1 MRKYDAQVQRAWSG
15 ALVGGY
21 PGRKMHSV
29 QFEISK
35 PTGDGEFEDMCARIY
50 GTVFDDPLPQTNGRR
65 GQKQG
70 GIDVFIDAPEGR
82 LGVQCKRYADGALK
96 LKHVAHEVSEAD
108 LANTSVVRLIVAT
121 TATSDAV
128 LLRDVQ
134 DLSDARI
141 AKGQYPVKIE
151 FWQDLCRHIRG
162 SSKLQNDYAPNAPGA
177 VFHRLEEQNAGLQ
190 ANLLSIDSKL
200 EVLTGLPGGRAD
212 SVNKYLTSQLDAINE
227 VLRAARFK
235 DALED
240 LLRVGADMAV
250 FDPHQQARWY
260 VQRGLCTWHL
270 ESGAAAAS
278 DFLRAAELYPDDEKI
293 AAARVRGLLFQDR
306 VDEALNVGHEALAR
320 FPASV
325 HVWIAHANA
334 KMVKGLPLGL
344 ADAPAAMRDDCDV
357 LQLLAW
363 ARKKAGDLS
372 GAVELSAK
380 ALAKPNAGFFVR
392 NTALALALEMA
403 AGDPVKV
410 AHGLVS
416 EAAIAALKQAVET
429 LTPRRDHVWTL
440 QSPGSV
446 EDTLVHLGYSYLVLG
461 TPEETLALVE
471 EARHAGVLTRRLKRV
486 ALEAYRRLDRPDEL
500 VQRGREWLDDLEEE
514 ALILV
519 AENASDVG
527 DVQLVE
533 AVQAM
538 VAQKGFQQEEVP
550 HLLRAMRWVALWR
563 SGTGKQQALTEVKAA
578 DVASS
583 DSLALICGGAR
594 ILHASKDEAAADSA
608 IEKACTQV
616 SKDTAPAERLLLA
629 DLLFA
634 TDKLELAARQYE
646 LLAPLGHHSELHNRL
661 LHCYVRTGALRKAK
675 ELVLSFPDTWTSDE
689 RALSLAIDLGQKAS
703 DWEFLVPL
711 AELQCERRPRE
722 AGGWLLRLALDLKMR
737 KMARFH
743 HALELVPPELSG
755 PPRLL
760 AQVASLEFRFGRKET
775 GMLRLY
781 GMFRRNLD
789 DVDAA
794 SAYFITI
801 VAGPQALPFME
812 EELTEVQTGSAV
824 TLTRELG
831 ETVTLALD
839 PEGLRGLPARE
850 GMVAP
855 SSDIARSLMGVAV
868 GQQVSLPGP
877 FGTELRYVV
886 ARVTTTFRRLLHIA
900 QERVS
905 SPLASEL
912 PVMSVPVPRTDRGAD
927 FSHVHAMLKRQSEH
941 SRRALQ
947 GYADSPITL
956 GILGKLLGRSV
967 VDMVSGW
974 PSDAP
979 PLFVC
984 AGTKEQR
991 EAAVE
996 LLQRADAEYVV
1007 DAATVAELAS
1017 LDCLTALAA
1026 LPRVYISTKAVET
1039 LEARLEEAK
1048 LERSGGQ
1055 IFDDNGT
1062 MRFVEYTS
1070 RDRERQTAFIQR
1082 MVDAVQQHC
1091 VMVPAYGPE
1100 ELPAD
1105 LERAQE
1111 VLEDEEHA
1119 ALLLTAEKNAT
1130 LFTLD
1135 GRLAQFGFVAA
1146 KLKSV
1151 WPQEVLRYAGER
1163 GKLTHQQYALA
1174 VVRMFLRNRSF
1185 VSLGAY
1191 DLVFMCLQGG
1201 YMLTEG
1207 FQRFKDYLASS
1218 STELVS
1224 AVSVA
1229 FEFLELQARHPT
1241 QFKAFAE
1248 LLEHIVEASLRHPHC
1263 NQEALLKVVRNFA
1276 SEMVLKSNGPFVP
1289 YAPVE
1294 DYRQVRMRIHAKV
1307 LEKAIKAASGLA
1319 LAPPRRR
1326 AVKLNALKC
1335 MQPPYL
1341 TFDGDAKEPQEP
1353 PVQRMEPAEVD
1364 DLQAEKGRTTVGSHP
1379 AYLTSLA
1386 DEVVERAG
1394 DAPAQLE
1401 EALDAGAERILRP
1414 DAGS

>member
-1 MRKYDAQVQRAWSG
+1 MLA
-15 ALVGGY
+15 
-21 PGRKMHSV
+21 GRKMHNV
-29 QFEISK
+29 QLEISK

-50 GTVFDDPLPQTNGRR
+50 GTVFNDPLPQTNGRR

-96 LKHVAHEVSEAD
+96 LKHVEHEVSEAD
-108 LANTSVVRLIVAT
+108 KANTPIVRLIVAT

-128 LLRDVQ
+128 LLREVQ
-134 DLSDARI
+134 DLSDARV

-162 SSKLQNDYAPNAPGA
+162 SSELQNDYAPNAPGA
-177 VFHRLEEQNAGLQ
+177 VFHRFDEQNAGIE
-190 ANLLSIDSKL
+190 ANLLSIKSKL

-212 SVNKYLTSQLDAINE
+212 SVNKFLTSQLDAVND

-235 DALED
+235 DAIED
-240 LLRVGADMAV
+240 LQRIGADMSL
-250 FDPHQQARWY
+250 FDAHQQARWY

-270 ESGAAAAS
+270 ESGAAAAP

-293 AAARVRGLLFQDR
+293 AAAKVRGLLFTDK
-306 VDEALNVGHEALAR
+306 VDEALAAGKEALAR
-320 FPASV
+320 YPASV
-325 HVWIAHANA
+325 HVWIAQANA
-334 KMVKGLPLGL
+334 RMVKGHTLAL

-363 ARKKAGDLS
+363 ARKKAGDLV

-380 ALAKPNAGFFVR
+380 ALAKPNAAFFVR
-392 NTALALALEMA
+392 NTALVLALEA
-403 AGDPVKV
+403 AASDPVKV

-416 EAAIAALKQAVET
+416 EAAITALRQAVDA
-429 LTPRRDHVWTL
+429 LTPRKDRVWSV

-461 TPEETLALVE
+461 MPEETLVLVE
-471 EARHAGVLTRRLKRV
+471 EARHASVLTPRLKRV
-486 ALEAYRRLDRPDEL
+486 ALEAYRRQERPDEL
-500 VQRGREWLDDLEEE
+500 VQLGREWLDDLEEE

-519 AENASDVG
+519 AEYASGVG

-533 AVQAM
+533 AVQAL
-538 VAQKGFQQEEVP
+538 VTQKGYQQDEVP

-563 SGTGKQQALTEVKAA
+563 SGTGKQQALAEVKAA

-583 DSLALICGGAR
+583 DSLAVICGGAR
-594 ILHASKDEAAADSA
+594 ILQAGKDEAAADAA
-608 IEKACTQV
+608 IEKACTLV

-629 DLLFA
+629 DLLFS

-646 LLAPLGHHSELHNRL
+646 LLAPRGKHSELHNRL
-661 LHCYVRTGALRKAK
+661 LRCYVRTGALRKAK
-675 ELVLSFPDTWTSDE
+675 ELILSFPDTWTSDE
-689 RALSLAIDLGQKAS
+689 RALSIAIDLGQQVS

-711 AELQCERRPRE
+711 AELHCERRPQE

-743 HALELVPPELSG
+743 QTLESVPAELSG

-760 AQVASLEFRFGRKET
+760 AQVASLELRFGRKET
-775 GMLRLY
+775 GMRRLFC
-781 GMFRRNLD
+781 MFRRNLD
-789 DVDAA
+789 EVDAA
-794 SAYFITI
+794 SAYFIAI
-801 VAGPQALPFME
+801 VAGPQELPFME
-812 EELTEVQTGSAV
+812 EELAEVRPGSAV
-824 TLTRELG
+824 TLKNELG
-831 ETVTLALD
+831 EKVTLSLD
-839 PEGLRGLPARE
+839 PEGLSDLPVRD
-850 GMVAP
+850 GMVAL
-855 SSDIARSLMGVAV
+855 SSDIAKSLLGVAV
-868 GQQVSLPGP
+868 GQHVSLLGP
-877 FGTELRYVV
+877 FGTEQRFVV
-886 ARVTTTFRRLLHIA
+886 EGVTSTFRRLLRIA
-900 QERVS
+900 QERVN
-905 SPLASEL
+905 SPVASDL
-912 PVMSVPVPRTDRGAD
+912 PVMSVPVPKTEEGVD

-967 VDMVSGW
+967 VDIVSGW

-996 LLQRADAEYVV
+996 LLQRADAEYVI

-1017 LDCLTALAA
+1017 LDCLAALAA
-1026 LPRVYISTKAVET
+1026 LPRIYISTKAVET

-1055 IFDDNGT
+1055 MFDDNGT
-1062 MRFVEYTS
+1062 MRFVEYTNQ
-1070 RDRERQTAFIQR
+1070 DRERQTAFIQS
-1082 MVDAVQQHC
+1082 MVDAVRQHC
-1091 VMVPAYGPE
+1091 VMAPAYGPE

-1105 LERAQE
+1105 LERAQN
-1111 VLEDEEHA
+1111 VLEDEELA
-1119 ALLLTAEKNAT
+1119 ALLLTAEKSAT
-1130 LFTLD
+1130 LFTVD
-1135 GRLAQFGFVAA
+1135 GRLAQFGFIAA

-1151 WPQEVLRYAGER
+1151 WPQEVLRYAGEH
-1163 GKLTHQQYALA
+1163 GKLTHQQYSYA

-1185 VSLGAY
+1185 VSLGSY

-1201 YMLTEG
+1201 HVLTEG
-1207 FQRFKDYLASS
+1207 LQRFKDYLASS
-1218 STELVS
+1218 STELAS
-1224 AVSVA
+1224 AASVA
-1229 FEFLELQARHPT
+1229 FEFLELQTRHRT

-1248 LLEHIVEASLRHPHC
+1248 LLDHIVEASLRHPHC
-1263 NQEALLKVVRNFA
+1263 DQEALLNIARNFA
-1276 SEMVLKSNGPFVP
+1276 SEMAHKSNSPLVP

-1294 DYRQVRMRIHAKV
+1294 NLRKMRMRVYTEVLMEAIEAAAK
-1307 LEKAIKAASGLA
+1307 LALSPPRQRAIKL
-1319 LAPPRRR
+1319 R
-1326 AVKLNALKC
+1326 ALKC
-1335 MQPPYL
+1335 TQPPYL
-1341 TFDGDAKEPQEP
+1341 TFDGDAKDPVEP
-1353 PVQRMEPAEVD
+1353 PIQHVKP
-1364 DLQAEKGRTTVGSHP
+1364 LQ
-1379 AYLTSLA
+1379 
-1386 DEVVERAG
+1386 VE
-1394 DAPAQLE
+1394 D
-1401 EALDAGAERILRP
+1401 I
-1414 DAGS
+1414 DAGSGKTTLGSS

>member
-1 MRKYDAQVQRAWSG
+1 
-15 ALVGGY
+15 
-21 PGRKMHSV
+21 MHNV

-35 PTGDGEFEDMCARIY
+35 PTGDDEFEDMCARIY
-50 GTVFDDPLPQTNGRR
+50 GTVFNDPLPHRNGRR

-70 GIDVFIDAPEGR
+70 GVDVFVDAPEGR
-82 LGVQCKRYADGALK
+82 LGVQSKRYADGALK
-96 LKHVAHEVSEAD
+96 LKHVEHEVTEAD
-108 LANTSVVRLIVAT
+108 KAKAPIVRLIVAT

-128 LLRDVQ
+128 LLREVQ
-134 DLSDARI
+134 DLSDARV

-177 VFHRLEEQNAGLQ
+177 VFHRLEEQNAGIE
-190 ANLLSIDSKL
+190 ANLLSISSKL
-200 EVLTGLPGGRAD
+200 EVLTGLPAGRTD
-212 SVNKYLTSQLDAINE
+212 SVNKFLTSQLDAVND
-227 VLRAARFK
+227 VLQAARFK

-240 LLRVGADMAV
+240 LQRIGADMSL
-250 FDPHQQARWY
+250 FDAHQRARWY
-260 VQRGLCTWHL
+260 VQRGVCTWHL
-270 ESGAAAAS
+270 ESGAAAAP
-278 DFLRAAELYPDDEKI
+278 DFLRASELYPDDEKV
-293 AAARVRGLLFQDR
+293 AAAKVRGLLFADR
-306 VDEALNVGHEALAR
+306 VDEALAAGDEALAR
-320 FPASV
+320 YPASV

-334 KMVKGLPLGL
+334 RIVKGHILAL

-363 ARKKAGDLS
+363 ARKKAGDLT
-372 GAVELSAK
+372 GAVELSAR

-392 NTALALALEMA
+392 NTALVLALEVA
-403 AGDPVKV
+403 ASDPVKV
-410 AHGLVS
+410 AHGLLS
-416 EAAIAALKQAVET
+416 EAAIAALRRAVEA
-429 LTPRRDHVWTL
+429 LTPRKDRVWSV

-446 EDTLVHLGYSYLVLG
+446 EDTLVHLGYSYLVLAA
-461 TPEETLALVE
+461 PDETLALIE
-471 EARHAGVLTRRLKRV
+471 EARHAGVLNPRLKRV
-486 ALEAYRRLDRPDEL
+486 ALEAYRRLDQPDKL
-500 VQRGREWLDDLEEE
+500 LQLGREWLDDLEEE

-519 AENASDVG
+519 AEHASGVG
-527 DVQLVE
+527 DTQLVE
-533 AVQAM
+533 AIQAL
-538 VAQKGFQQEEVP
+538 VKQKGFQQVEVP
-550 HLLRAMRWVALWR
+550 HLLQAMRWVALWR
-563 SGTGKQQALTEVKAA
+563 SGTGKQQALAEVKAA
-578 DVASS
+578 NVAIS
-583 DSLALICGGAR
+583 DSLAVLCGGAR
-594 ILHASKDEAAADSA
+594 ILHAGKEEVASDTA
-608 IEKACTQV
+608 IEKACTLV

-634 TDKLELAARQYE
+634 TDKLELAAHQYE
-646 LLAPLGHHSELHNRL
+646 LLAPRGKHSELHNRL
-661 LHCYVRTGALRKAK
+661 LRCYVRIGALRKAK

-689 RALSLAIDLGQKAS
+689 RALSLAIDLGQQAS

-711 AELQCERRPRE
+711 AELHCERRPQE

-743 HALELVPPELSG
+743 HALESVPAELSG
-755 PPRLL
+755 LPRLL
-760 AQVASLEFRFGRKET
+760 AQVASLELRFGRKET
-775 GMLRLY
+775 GMRRLY

-789 DVDAA
+789 DVDAS
-794 SAYFITI
+794 SAYFIAI
-801 VAGPQALPFME
+801 VAGPQELPFME
-812 EELTEVQTGSAV
+812 EELHEVQPGSAV
-824 TLTRELG
+824 TLKSELG
-831 ETVTLALD
+831 ETVTLSLD
-839 PEGLRGLPARE
+839 PEGFSDLPARE

-855 SSDIARSLMGVAV
+855 SGDIARRLLGVAV
-868 GQQVSLPGP
+868 GEHVSLPGP
-877 FGTELRYVV
+877 FGTEKQFIVEG
-886 ARVTTTFRRLLHIA
+886 VTSTFRRLLRTA

-905 SPLASEL
+905 SPAASKL
-912 PVMSVPVPRTDRGAD
+912 PVMSVPVPKTDAGVD

-947 GYADSPITL
+947 GYADCPITL

-967 VDMVSGW
+967 IDMVSGW

-996 LLQRADAEYVV
+996 SLQRADAEYVV

-1017 LDCLTALAA
+1017 LDCLSALAA

-1055 IFDDNGT
+1055 MFDDNGT
-1062 MRFVEYTS
+1062 MRFVEYTNQ
-1070 RDRERQTAFIQR
+1070 DRERQTAFIQS

-1105 LERAQE
+1105 LERAQD
-1111 VLEDEEHA
+1111 VLEDEELA

-1130 LFTLD
+1130 LFTVD

-1163 GKLTHQQYALA
+1163 GKLTHQQYTFA

-1201 YMLTEG
+1201 YALTEG
-1207 FQRFKDYLASS
+1207 LQRFKDYLASS
-1218 STELVS
+1218 STELGS

-1248 LLEHIVEASLRHPHC
+1248 LFGHIVEASLRHPHC
-1263 NQEALLKVVRNFA
+1263 NHEALVRVALDFA
-1276 SEMVLKSNGPFVP
+1276 SDMALKSNGSFIP
-1289 YAPVE
+1289 YSPVE
-1294 DYRQVRMRIHAKV
+1294 GYRQARMRSYAKLLGEAV
-1307 LEKAIKAASGLA
+1307 DAAVRLA
-1319 LAPPRRR
+1319 SSPPRRR
-1326 AVKLNALKC
+1326 AIKLRALKC

-1341 TFDGDAKEPQEP
+1341 TFDGEARDPLEPL
-1353 PVQRMEPAEVD
+1353 VQHVEAARGEG
-1364 DLQAEKGRTTVGSHP
+1364 LQAGGGTTTLGSSRALMSP
-1379 AYLTSLA
+1379 LA
-1386 DEVVERAG
+1386 DEANERA
-1394 DAPAQLE
+1394 E
-1401 EALDAGAERILRP
+1401 EATPKPEPPRSAA
-1414 DAGS
+1414 A

>member
-1 MRKYDAQVQRAWSG
+1 M
-15 ALVGGY
+15 
-21 PGRKMHSV
+21 

-35 PTGDGEFEDMCARIY
+35 PVGDGEFEDMCARIY
-50 GTVFDDPLPQTNGRR
+50 GTVFNDPLPQTNGRR

-108 LANTSVVRLIVAT
+108 LANTPIVRLVVAT

-128 LLRDVQ
+128 LLREVQ
-134 DLSDARI
+134 DLSDARV

-162 SSKLQNDYAPNAPGA
+162 SPKLQNDYAPNAPGA
-177 VFHRLEEQNAGLQ
+177 VFHRLDEQSAGLQ
-190 ANLLSIDSKL
+190 ANLLSINSKL
-200 EVLTGLPGGRAD
+200 EVLAALPGGRPD
-212 SVNKYLTSQLDAINE
+212 SVNKYLSSQLDAIND

-240 LLRVGADMAV
+240 LQRIGTDMAL
-250 FDPHQQARWY
+250 FDAHQQARWY
-260 VQRGLCTWHL
+260 VQRGVCTWHL
-270 ESGAAAAS
+270 ESDAAAAP

-293 AAARVRGLLFQDR
+293 AAAWVRGLLFQDR
-306 VDEALNVGHEALAR
+306 VDEALTAGQEALAR

-334 KMVKGLPLGL
+334 RMVKGLHLAP

-363 ARKKAGDLS
+363 ARKKAGDLA
-372 GAVELSAK
+372 GAVELSAR
-380 ALAKPNAGFFVR
+380 ALAKPDAGFFVR
-392 NTALALALEMA
+392 NTALVLALEVA
-403 AGDPVKV
+403 ASDPVKV

-416 EAAIAALKQAVET
+416 EAAIAALQQAVET
-429 LTPRRDHVWTL
+429 LTPRKDRVWSV

-461 TPEETLALVE
+461 MPEETLVLVE
-471 EARHAGVLTRRLKRV
+471 EALHSGALTPRLRRV
-486 ALEAYRRLDRPDEL
+486 ALEAYRRLERLDEL
-500 VQRGREWLDDLEEE
+500 VQRGREWIDDLEEE
-514 ALILV
+514 ALILL
-519 AENASDVG
+519 AENAADVG
-527 DVQLVE
+527 DFQLVE

-538 VAQKGFQQEEVP
+538 VAQKGFQQNDVP

-563 SGTGKQQALTEVKAA
+563 SGTGKRQALTEVKAA
-578 DVASS
+578 DIASS
-583 DSLALICGGAR
+583 DSLAIICGGAR
-594 ILHASKDEAAADSA
+594 ILYAGKDEAAADAA
-608 IEKACTQV
+608 IEKACTLV
-616 SKDTAPAERLLLA
+616 SRDTAPTERLLLA

-646 LLAPLGHHSELHNRL
+646 LLAPRGKHSELHNRL
-661 LHCYVRTGALRKAK
+661 LRCYVRTGALRKAK

-689 RALSLAIDLGQKAS
+689 RALSLAIDLGQQAS
-703 DWEFLVPL
+703 DWQFLVPL
-711 AELQCERRPRE
+711 AELNVERRPHE

-743 HALELVPPELSG
+743 RALESVPSELSG
-755 PPRLL
+755 PSRLL
-760 AQVASLEFRFGRKET
+760 TQIASLELRFERKET

-794 SAYFITI
+794 SAYFIAI
-801 VAGPQALPFME
+801 VAGPQDLPFME
-812 EELTEVQTGSAV
+812 EELTKVQPGSAV
-824 TLTRELG
+824 TLKNELG
-831 ETVTLALD
+831 GTVTLSID
-839 PEGLRGLPARE
+839 PEGLPDLPARE

-855 SSDIARSLMGVAV
+855 TGDIARSLMGVSV
-868 GQQVSLPGP
+868 GEQVSLPGP

-886 ARVTTTFRRLLHIA
+886 AEVTTTFRRLLHVA
-900 QERVS
+900 QARVN
-905 SPLASEL
+905 SPLASKL
-912 PVMSVPVPRTDRGAD
+912 PVMSVPVPKTDKGVD

-956 GILGKLLGRSV
+956 GILGNLLGRSV
-967 VDMVSGW
+967 VDMVLGW

-991 EAAVE
+991 EATVE
-996 LLQRADAEYVV
+996 LLKRADAEYVV
-1007 DAATVAELAS
+1007 DAATIAELAS
-1017 LDCLTALAA
+1017 LDCLAALAS
-1026 LPRVYISTKAVET
+1026 LPRVYISTKAVEI

-1048 LERSGGQ
+1048 LERSGGHM
-1055 IFDDNGT
+1055 FDHNA
-1062 MRFVEYTS
+1062 MRFVEYTNQ
-1070 RDRERQTAFIQR
+1070 DRERQKALIQS
-1082 MVDAVQQHC
+1082 MVDAVRQHC

-1105 LERAQE
+1105 LERAQD

-1130 LFTLD
+1130 LFTVD
-1135 GRLAQFGFVAA
+1135 GRLAQFGFIAA
-1146 KLKSV
+1146 KVKSV

-1163 GKLTHQQYALA
+1163 GALTHLQYTFA
-1174 VVRMFLRNRSF
+1174 VVRMFLRNRNF
-1185 VSLGAY
+1185 VSLGSY

-1201 YMLTEG
+1201 CALTEG
-1207 FQRFKDYLASS
+1207 LQRFKDYLASS

-1229 FEFLELQARHPT
+1229 FEFLELQARQPT

-1248 LLEHIVEASLRHPHC
+1248 LLGHIVEASLRHPHC
-1263 NQEALLKVVRNFA
+1263 NQEALLRAAVDFA
-1276 SEMVLKSNGPFVP
+1276 SDMARKSNGILIP
-1289 YAPVE
+1289 YAAVE
-1294 DYRQVRMRIHAKV
+1294 GHRQQRMKVYAKALGEEV
-1307 LEKAIKAASGLA
+1307 EAAAKLA
-1319 LAPPRRR
+1319 FSPPRRR
-1326 AVKLNALKC
+1326 SIKLRALKC
-1335 MQPPYL
+1335 MRTPYL
-1341 TFDGDAKEPQEP
+1341 TFDGEAKDPVEP
-1353 PVQRMEPAEVD
+1353 PVQHVD
-1364 DLQAEKGRTTVGSHP
+1364 PVQGEDL
-1379 AYLTSLA
+1379 
-1386 DEVVERAG
+1386 
-1394 DAPAQLE
+1394 
-1401 EALDAGAERILRP
+1401 
-1414 DAGS
+1414 

>member
-1 MRKYDAQVQRAWSG
+1 
-15 ALVGGY
+15 
-21 PGRKMHSV
+21 MHNV

-35 PTGDGEFEDMCARIY
+35 PTDDGAFEDMCARIY
-50 GTVFDDPLPQTNGRR
+50 GTVFNDPLPQTNGRR

-82 LGVQCKRYADGALK
+82 LGVQCKRYADGALR
-96 LKHVAHEVSEAD
+96 LKHVEHEVSEAD
-108 LANTSVVRLIVAT
+108 KANTPIVRLIVAT

-128 LLRDVQ
+128 LLREVQ
-134 DLSDARI
+134 DLSDARV

-177 VFHRLEEQNAGLQ
+177 VFHRLDEQNSGIE
-190 ANLLSIDSKL
+190 ANLLSINSKL
-200 EVLTGLPGGRAD
+200 EVLTGLPSGRAD
-212 SVNKYLTSQLDAINE
+212 SVNKFLTSQLDAVND

-235 DALED
+235 DAFED
-240 LLRVGADMAV
+240 LQRIGADMSL
-250 FDPHQQARWY
+250 FDAHQKARWY
-260 VQRGLCTWHL
+260 VQRGVCTWHL
-270 ESGAAAAS
+270 ESGAAAAP
-278 DFLRAAELYPDDEKI
+278 DFLRASELYPDDEKI
-293 AAARVRGLLFQDR
+293 AAAKVRGLLFTDK
-306 VDEALNVGHEALAR
+306 VDEALAAGDEALAR
-320 FPASV
+320 YPVSV

-334 KMVKGLPLGL
+334 RMVKGHTLAL

-363 ARKKAGDLS
+363 ARKKAGDLA

-380 ALAKPNAGFFVR
+380 ALATPNAGFFVR
-392 NTALALALEMA
+392 TTALVLALEA
-403 AGDPVKV
+403 AACDPVKV
-410 AHGLVS
+410 AHGLVG
-416 EAAIAALKQAVET
+416 EAAIAALRQAVEA
-429 LTPRRDHVWTL
+429 LTPRRDQVWAV

-446 EDTLVHLGYSYLVLG
+446 EGTLEHLGYSYLVLG
-461 TPEETLALVE
+461 APAEALALVE
-471 EARHAGVLTRRLKRV
+471 EVRHAGVLTPRLKRV
-486 ALEAYRRLDRPDEL
+486 ALEAYRRLDRSDEL
-500 VQRGREWLDDLEEE
+500 SQFGREWLEDLEEE

-519 AENASDVG
+519 AEYASGVG

-533 AVQAM
+533 AVQAL
-538 VAQKGFQQEEVP
+538 VTQKGYQQAEVP

-563 SGTGKQQALTEVKAA
+563 SGIGKLQALTEVKAA
-578 DVASS
+578 DVANS
-583 DSLALICGGAR
+583 DSLAVICGGAR
-594 ILHASKDEAAADSA
+594 ILHAGKDEAAADTA
-608 IEKACTQV
+608 IEKACTLV

-634 TDKLELAARQYE
+634 TDKLEFAARQYE
-646 LLAPLGHHSELHNRL
+646 LLAPRGKHSELHNRL
-661 LHCYVRTGALRKAK
+661 LRCYVRTGALRKAK

-689 RALSLAIDLGQKAS
+689 RTLSLAIDLGQQAS

-711 AELQCERRPRE
+711 AELHCERLPQD

-743 HALELVPPELSG
+743 HALESVPADLSG

-760 AQVASLEFRFGRKET
+760 AQVASLELRFGRKET

-794 SAYFITI
+794 SAYFIAI
-801 VAGPQALPFME
+801 VAGPQELPLME
-812 EELTEVQTGSAV
+812 EELTEVQPGTAV
-824 TLTRELG
+824 TLKNELG
-831 ETVTLALD
+831 ETVTLSLD
-839 PEGLRGLPARE
+839 PAGLPGLPARE

-855 SSDIARSLMGVAV
+855 SDDIACSLLGVAV
-868 GQQVSLPGP
+868 GQKVSLPGP
-877 FGTELRYVV
+877 FGTELRFVV
-886 ARVTTTFRRLLHIA
+886 EGVTSTFRRLLHIA
-900 QERVS
+900 QARVN
-905 SPLASEL
+905 SPVASDL
-912 PVMSVPVPRTDRGAD
+912 PVMSVPVPKTDKGVD

-984 AGTKEQR
+984 AGTKDQR

-996 LLQRADAEYVV
+996 LLQRHDAEYVV

-1017 LDCLTALAA
+1017 LDCLAALAA

-1055 IFDDNGT
+1055 MFDDNGT
-1062 MRFVEYTS
+1062 MRFVEYTNQ
-1070 RDRERQTAFIQR
+1070 DRERQTAFIQS
-1082 MVDAVQQHC
+1082 MVDAVRQHC
-1091 VMVPAYGPE
+1091 VMAPAYGPE
-1100 ELPAD
+1100 EFPAD
-1105 LERAQE
+1105 LERAQD
-1111 VLEDEEHA
+1111 VLEDEELA

-1130 LFTLD
+1130 LFTVD
-1135 GRLAQFGFVAA
+1135 GRLAQFGLASA

-1163 GKLTHQQYALA
+1163 GKLTPQQYTYA

-1185 VSLGAY
+1185 VSLGSH

-1201 YMLTEG
+1201 YALTEG
-1207 FQRFKDYLASS
+1207 LQRFKDYLASS

-1248 LLEHIVEASLRHPHC
+1248 LMGHIVEASLRHPHC
-1263 NQEALLKVVRNFA
+1263 NREELSKVALNFA
-1276 SEMVLKSNGPFVP
+1276 SDMAIKSNGTFIP
-1289 YAPVE
+1289 YSLAE
-1294 DYRQVRMRIHAKV
+1294 GFRQVHMRVYAKV
-1307 LEKAIKAASGLA
+1307 LGEAVEAAERLA
-1319 LAPPRRR
+1319 SSPPRRR
-1326 AVKLNALKC
+1326 AIKLRALKC
-1335 MQPPYL
+1335 MKLPYL
-1341 TFDGDAKEPQEP
+1341 TFDGEVRDPVEPPIQHVDAARGEDFEAGGGTTTLGSSQAVMLPLANEADERAEDATTKQEPQ
-1353 PVQRMEPAEVD
+1353 RSTA
-1364 DLQAEKGRTTVGSHP
+1364 A
-1379 AYLTSLA
+1379 
-1386 DEVVERAG
+1386 
-1394 DAPAQLE
+1394 
-1401 EALDAGAERILRP
+1401 
-1414 DAGS
+1414 

>member
-1 MRKYDAQVQRAWSG
+1 
-15 ALVGGY
+15 
-21 PGRKMHSV
+21 MHNV

-35 PTGDGEFEDMCARIY
+35 PTGDSEFEDMCARIY
-50 GTVFDDPLPQTNGRR
+50 GTVFNDPLPQTNGRR

-70 GIDVFIDAPEGR
+70 GIDVFIDAPGGR
-82 LGVQCKRYADGALK
+82 LGVQCKRYADGTLK
-96 LKHVAHEVSEAD
+96 LKHVAQEVSQAD
-108 LANTSVVRLIVAT
+108 LATTPIVRLIFAT

-128 LLRDVQ
+128 LLRQVQ
-134 DLSDARI
+134 ELSDARI
-141 AKGQYPVKIE
+141 AKGLYPVKIE

-162 SSKLQNDYAPNAPGA
+162 SPKLQNDYAPNAPGA
-177 VFHRLEEQNAGLQ
+177 IFHRLEEQEAGLQ

-200 EVLTGLPGGRAD
+200 EVLAGLPAGRPD
-212 SVNKYLTSQLDAINE
+212 SVNKYLTSQLDSINE

-240 LLRVGADMAV
+240 LQRVGADMAV
-250 FDPHQQARWY
+250 FDSHQQARWY
-260 VQRGLCTWHL
+260 VQRGICTWHL
-270 ESGAAAAS
+270 ESGAAAAP

-306 VDEALNVGHEALAR
+306 VDEALIAGQEAFAR

-334 KMVKGLPLGL
+334 KMVKGLHLAL

-363 ARKKAGDLS
+363 ARKMAGDLA
-372 GAVELSAK
+372 GAVELSAR
-380 ALAKPNAGFFVR
+380 ALAKPSAGFFVR
-392 NTALALALEMA
+392 NTALVLALEVA
-403 AGDPVKV
+403 ANDPVQV

-416 EAAIAALKQAVET
+416 EAAIVALKQAVET
-429 LTPRRDHVWTL
+429 LTPRKDRVWSV
-440 QSPGSV
+440 QAPGSV
-446 EDTLVHLGYSYLVLG
+446 EDTLVHLGYSHLVLG
-461 TPEETLALVE
+461 APEETLALVE
-471 EARHAGVLTRRLKRV
+471 EARHAGVLTARLKRV

-500 VQRGREWLDDLEEE
+500 ARRGREWFDDLEEE

-533 AVQAM
+533 AVQTV
-538 VAQKGFQQEEVP
+538 VAQKDFQQEEVP

-563 SGTGKQQALTEVKAA
+563 SGTGKQKALTEVKTA

-583 DSLALICGGAR
+583 DSLAVICGGAR
-594 ILHASKDEAAADSA
+594 ILYAGKEAAAADAA
-608 IEKACTQV
+608 IEKACTLV
-616 SKDTAPAERLLLA
+616 SKDSAPAERLLLA

-646 LLAPLGHHSELHNRL
+646 LLAPRGKHSELHNRL
-661 LHCYVRTGALRKAK
+661 LHCYLRTGALRKAK
-675 ELVLSFPDTWTSDE
+675 ELVLSFPDTWTRDE
-689 RALSLAIDLGQKAS
+689 RALSLAIDLGQQAS

-711 AELQCERRPRE
+711 AELHCERRPRE

-737 KMARFH
+737 RMARFH
-743 HALELVPPELSG
+743 HALELVPAELSG

-760 AQVASLEFRFGRKET
+760 AQVASLELRFGRKET
-775 GMLRLY
+775 GILRLY

-789 DVDAA
+789 DVNAA
-794 SAYFITI
+794 SAYFIAI
-801 VAGPQALPFME
+801 VAGPPDLPFME
-812 EELTEVQTGSAV
+812 EELTDVQPGSAV
-824 TLTRELG
+824 TLKNELG
-831 ETVTLALD
+831 ETVTLSLD
-839 PEGLRGLPARE
+839 PEGLPDLPARG
-850 GMVAP
+850 GMVVP
-855 SSDIARSLMGVAV
+855 SGDIARRLMGMAV
-868 GQQVSLPGP
+868 GQQVFLPGP

-886 ARVTTTFRRLLHIA
+886 AGVTTTYRQLLHVA
-900 QERVS
+900 QERVN

-912 PVMSVPVPRTDRGAD
+912 PVMSVPVPQTDNGAD
-927 FSHVHAMLKRQSEH
+927 FSQVHAMLKRQAEH

-956 GILGKLLGRSV
+956 GMLGKLLGRSV

-984 AGTKEQR
+984 AGTKKQR
-991 EAAVE
+991 EATVE

-1017 LDCLTALAA
+1017 LDCLAALAV

-1048 LERSGGQ
+1048 FERSGGQ
-1055 IFDDNGT
+1055 MFDDNGT
-1062 MRFVEYTS
+1062 MRFVEYTKQ
-1070 RDRERQTAFIQR
+1070 DRERQTAFIQS
-1082 MVDAVQQHC
+1082 MVDAVRQYC

-1100 ELPAD
+1100 EPPAG
-1105 LERAQE
+1105 LERAQD

-1130 LFTLD
+1130 LFTVD

-1151 WPQEVLRYAGER
+1151 WPQEMLRYAREQGM
-1163 GKLTHQQYALA
+1163 LTHQQYAFA

-1201 YMLTEG
+1201 YALTEG
-1207 FQRFKDYLASS
+1207 LQRFKGHLASS
-1218 STELVS
+1218 STELAS

-1229 FEFLELQARHPT
+1229 FEFLEMQARHPT
-1241 QFKAFAE
+1241 QFKALAE
-1248 LLEHIVEASLRHPHC
+1248 LLGHIVEASLRHPHC
-1263 NQEALLKVVRNFA
+1263 NQEALLTVAFDFA
-1276 SEMVLKSNGPFVP
+1276 SEMARKSSGPLVP
-1289 YAPVE
+1289 HAPVE
-1294 DYRQVRMRIHAKV
+1294 AYRQKRMRVYARV
-1307 LEKAIKAASGLA
+1307 LGEAIEAAVELA
-1319 LAPPRRR
+1319 HSPPRRR
-1326 AVKLNALKC
+1326 AIKLRALMC
-1335 MQPPYL
+1335 MHTPYL
-1341 TFDGDAKEPQEP
+1341 TFDGEAKDPGESPMQHLEPVQGADLQPGSGKTTLGSSEASMLTLGDEVDERAREAPAESEP
-1353 PVQRMEPAEVD
+1353 PRSIV
-1364 DLQAEKGRTTVGSHP
+1364 T
-1379 AYLTSLA
+1379 
-1386 DEVVERAG
+1386 
-1394 DAPAQLE
+1394 
-1401 EALDAGAERILRP
+1401 
-1414 DAGS
+1414 

>member
-1 MRKYDAQVQRAWSG
+1 
-15 ALVGGY
+15 
-21 PGRKMHSV
+21 MHNV

-35 PTGDGEFEDMCARIY
+35 PTDDGAFEDMCARIY
-50 GTVFDDPLPQTNGRR
+50 GTVFNDPLPQTNGRR

-96 LKHVAHEVSEAD
+96 FKHVVHEVSEAD
-108 LANTSVVRLIVAT
+108 KANTPIVRLIVAT
-121 TATSDAV
+121 TATSDAA

-134 DLSDARI
+134 DLSDSRVAN
-141 AKGQYPVKIE
+141 GQYPVKIE

-177 VFHRLEEQNAGLQ
+177 VFHRLDEQNAGIE
-190 ANLLSIDSKL
+190 ANLLSINSKL
-200 EVLTGLPGGRAD
+200 EVLAGLPAGRAD
-212 SVNKYLTSQLDAINE
+212 SVNKFLTSQLDAVND
-227 VLRAARFK
+227 VLRATRFK
-235 DALED
+235 DAVED
-240 LLRVGADMAV
+240 LQRIGADMSL
-250 FDPHQQARWY
+250 FDAHQQARWY
-260 VQRGLCTWHL
+260 VQRGICTWHL
-270 ESGAAAAS
+270 ESGAVAAP

-293 AAARVRGLLFQDR
+293 AAAKVRGLLFTDK
-306 VDEALNVGHEALAR
+306 VDEALAAGDEALAR
-320 FPASV
+320 YPASV

-334 KMVKGLPLGL
+334 RMVKGQTLAL

-363 ARKKAGDLS
+363 ARKKAGDLA

-380 ALAKPNAGFFVR
+380 ALAKPDAAFFVR
-392 NTALALALEMA
+392 NTALVLALEA
-403 AGDPVKV
+403 AASDPVKV

-416 EAAIAALKQAVET
+416 EAAIAALRRSVEAFA
-429 LTPRRDHVWTL
+429 PRKDRVWSV

-461 TPEETLALVE
+461 VPNEALALVE
-471 EARHAGVLTRRLKRV
+471 EARHAGVLTPRLKRV
-486 ALEAYRRLDRPDEL
+486 ALEAYRRLDRTDEL
-500 VQRGREWLDDLEEE
+500 VQLGREWLDDLEEE

-519 AENASDVG
+519 AEYASDVG

-533 AVQAM
+533 AVQAL
-538 VAQKGFQQEEVP
+538 VAQKGFQEVEVP

-563 SGTGKQQALTEVKAA
+563 SGTGKQQALAEVKAA

-583 DSLALICGGAR
+583 GSLAVICGGAR
-594 ILHASKDEAAADSA
+594 ILHAGKDEAATDAA
-608 IEKACTQV
+608 IEKACTLV

-646 LLAPLGHHSELHNRL
+646 LLAPRGKHSELHNRL
-661 LHCYVRTGALRKAK
+661 LRCYVQTGALRRAK
-675 ELVLSFPDTWTSDE
+675 ELVLSFPDSWTSDE
-689 RALSLAIDLGQKAS
+689 RALSLAIDLGQQVS

-711 AELQCERRPRE
+711 AELHCERRPQE

-743 HALELVPPELSG
+743 HALESVPAELSG

-760 AQVASLEFRFGRKET
+760 AQVASIELRFGRKET
-775 GMLRLY
+775 GMRRLF

-794 SAYFITI
+794 SAYFIAI
-801 VAGPQALPFME
+801 VAGPQELPFME
-812 EELTEVQTGSAV
+812 ERLAEIQPGSAV
-824 TLTRELG
+824 TLKNELG
-831 ETVTLALD
+831 ETVTLSLD
-839 PEGLRGLPARE
+839 PDGLPDLPVRE

-855 SSDIARSLMGVAV
+855 SGDIARSLLGVAV
-868 GQQVSLPGP
+868 GQCISLPGP
-877 FGTELRYVV
+877 FGTEQHFVV
-886 ARVTTTFRRLLHIA
+886 EAVTSTFRQLLRIA
-900 QERVS
+900 QERVN
-905 SPLASEL
+905 SPVASDL
-912 PVMSVPVPRTDRGAD
+912 PVMSVPVLKTDKGVD

-967 VDMVSGW
+967 VDIVSGW

-1017 LDCLTALAA
+1017 LDCISALAA
-1026 LPRVYISTKAVET
+1026 LPRVYISTKAVEI
-1039 LEARLEEAK
+1039 LEAQLEEAK

-1055 IFDDNGT
+1055 MFDDNGT
-1062 MRFVEYTS
+1062 MRFVEYTDQ
-1070 RDRERQTAFIQR
+1070 DRELQTAFIQR
-1082 MVDAVQQHC
+1082 MVDAVRQHC
-1091 VMVPAYGPE
+1091 VVVPAYGPE

-1105 LERAQE
+1105 LERAQD
-1111 VLEDEEHA
+1111 VLEDEELA
-1119 ALLLTAEKNAT
+1119 ALLLTAERSAT
-1130 LFTLD
+1130 LFTVD

-1151 WPQEVLRYAGER
+1151 WPQEVLRCAAER
-1163 GKLTHQQYALA
+1163 GKLTYQQYTYA

-1185 VSLGAY
+1185 VSLGSY

-1201 YMLTEG
+1201 YSLTEG
-1207 FQRFKDYLASS
+1207 LQRFKDYLASS

-1241 QFKAFAE
+1241 QVKAFAE
-1248 LLEHIVEASLRHPHC
+1248 LLGHIVEASLRHPHC
-1263 NQEALLKVVRNFA
+1263 SQEDFLKVAADFT
-1276 SEMVLKSNGPFVP
+1276 SDMVLKSNGSFIP
-1289 YAPVE
+1289 YSPVE
-1294 DYRQVRMRIHAKV
+1294 GHRRKRMHVYAKV
-1307 LEKAIKAASGLA
+1307 LGEAIEAAVQLA
-1319 LAPPRRR
+1319 SSPPRRR
-1326 AVKLNALKC
+1326 AIRLRVLKC
-1335 MQPPYL
+1335 MKPPYL
-1341 TFDGDAKEPQEP
+1341 TFDGEAKDPVDPTVLPSSSPSEDDASS
-1353 PVQRMEPAEVD
+1353 
-1364 DLQAEKGRTTVGSHP
+1364 GGGTTTVGSSS
-1379 AYLTSLA
+1379 AYVVSLDQAAAREDDPPTEMEPPRLAASPESTATHTDRLTETS
-1386 DEVVERAG
+1386 DR
-1394 DAPAQLE
+1394 
-1401 EALDAGAERILRP
+1401 
-1414 DAGS
+1414 

>member
-1 MRKYDAQVQRAWSG
+1 
-15 ALVGGY
+15 
-21 PGRKMHSV
+21 MHNV

-50 GTVFDDPLPQTNGRR
+50 GTVFNDPLPQTNGRR

-96 LKHVAHEVSEAD
+96 LKHVEHEVSEAD
-108 LANTSVVRLIVAT
+108 RANTPIIRLIVAT

-134 DLSDARI
+134 DLSDARV
-141 AKGQYPVKIE
+141 ANGQYPVKIE

-177 VFHRLEEQNAGLQ
+177 VFHRLDEQNAGIE
-190 ANLLSIDSKL
+190 ANLLSISSKL
-200 EVLTGLPGGRAD
+200 QVLAGLPSGRAD
-212 SVNKYLTSQLDAINE
+212 SVNKYLTSQLDAVND

-240 LLRVGADMAV
+240 LQRIGADMAL
-250 FDPHQQARWY
+250 FDAHQKARWY
-260 VQRGLCTWHL
+260 VQRGVCTWHL
-270 ESGAAAAS
+270 ASSDAAAP

-293 AAARVRGLLFQDR
+293 AAAMVRGLLFTDK
-306 VDEALNVGHEALAR
+306 VDEALAAGDEALAR
-320 FPASV
+320 FPVSV

-334 KMVKGLPLGL
+334 RMVKGHTLAL

-363 ARKKAGDLS
+363 ARKKIGDIV

-392 NTALALALEMA
+392 NTALVLALEA
-403 AGDPVKV
+403 AASDPVKV

-416 EAAIAALKQAVET
+416 EAAIAALRQAVDA
-429 LTPRRDHVWTL
+429 LTPRKDRVWSV
-440 QSPGSV
+440 QSPGAV
-446 EDTLVHLGYSYLVLG
+446 EDTLVHIGYSYLVLG
-461 TPEETLALVE
+461 APEETLALVE
-471 EARHAGVLTRRLKRV
+471 EARHADVLTPHLKRV

-500 VQRGREWLDDLEEE
+500 VQLGREWLNDLEEE

-519 AENASDVG
+519 AEYASGVG

-533 AVQAM
+533 TVQAL
-538 VAQKGFQQEEVP
+538 VVKKGFQQEEVP
-550 HLLRAMRWVALWR
+550 HLLLAMRWVALWR
-563 SGTGKQQALTEVKAA
+563 SDTGKQQALTEVKAA

-583 DSLALICGGAR
+583 DSLAVICGGAR
-594 ILHASKDEAAADSA
+594 ILHAAKDEAAADAA
-608 IEKACTQV
+608 IQKACILV
-616 SKDTAPAERLLLA
+616 LKDTASAERLLLA

-646 LLAPLGHHSELHNRL
+646 LLTPRGKHSELHNRL
-661 LHCYVRTGALRKAK
+661 LRCYVRTGALRKAK
-675 ELVLSFPDTWTSDE
+675 ELVFSFPDSWTSDE
-689 RALSLAIDLGQKAS
+689 RALSLAIDLGQQAS

-711 AELQCERRPRE
+711 AELHCERRRQD

-743 HALELVPPELSG
+743 RALESVPAELSG

-760 AQVASLEFRFGRKET
+760 AQVASLELRFGRKET
-775 GMLRLY
+775 GMRRLY

-794 SAYFITI
+794 SAYFIAI
-801 VAGPQALPFME
+801 VAGPQDLPFME
-812 EELTEVQTGSAV
+812 ENLTEVQPGSAV
-824 TLTRELG
+824 TLKNELG
-831 ETVTLALD
+831 ETVTLSLD
-839 PEGLRGLPARE
+839 PEGFPDLPARE

-855 SSDIARSLMGVAV
+855 SSDMARSLLGVAL

-877 FGTELRYVV
+877 FGTEQRFVV
-886 ARVTTTFRRLLHIA
+886 ERVTSTFRRLLRTA
-900 QERVS
+900 QDRVN

-912 PVMSVPVPRTDRGAD
+912 LVMSVPVPKTDKGAD

-967 VDMVSGW
+967 VDMVAGW

-1017 LDCLTALAA
+1017 LDCLAALAA

-1048 LERSGGQ
+1048 HERSGGHM
-1055 IFDDNGT
+1055 FDDNGT
-1062 MRFVEYTS
+1062 MRFVEYTIK
-1070 RDRERQTAFIQR
+1070 DRERHTAFIQS
-1082 MVDAVQQHC
+1082 MVEAVRQHC

-1105 LERAQE
+1105 LERAQD
-1111 VLEDEEHA
+1111 VLEDEELA
-1119 ALLLTAEKNAT
+1119 ALLLTAEKSAT
-1130 LFTLD
+1130 LFTVD
-1135 GRLAQFGFVAA
+1135 GRLAQFGFVSA

-1163 GKLTHQQYALA
+1163 GKLTHQQYAFA

-1201 YMLTEG
+1201 YALAAG
-1207 FQRFKDYLASS
+1207 LQRFKDYLVSS

-1229 FEFLELQARHPT
+1229 FDFLELQAQHPT
-1241 QFKAFAE
+1241 QFNAFAE

-1263 NQEALLKVVRNFA
+1263 NQEALLKVALDFA
-1276 SEMVLKSNGPFVP
+1276 SEIARKYNGPLVP
-1289 YAPVE
+1289 FAPVE
-1294 DYRQVRMRIHAKV
+1294 DHRQKRMRVYAKV
-1307 LEKAIKAASGLA
+1307 LGEAVEAAVRHASS
-1319 LAPPRRR
+1319 PPRRR
-1326 AVKLNALKC
+1326 AIKLRTLKC

-1341 TFDGDAKEPQEP
+1341 TFDGEAKDPGEP
-1353 PVQRMEPAEVD
+1353 PIQNVKP
-1364 DLQAEKGRTTVGSHP
+1364 LQ
-1379 AYLTSLA
+1379 
-1386 DEVVERAG
+1386 VE
-1394 DAPAQLE
+1394 DIE
-1401 EALDAGAERILRP
+1401 
-1414 DAGS
+1414 AGSGKTTLGSS